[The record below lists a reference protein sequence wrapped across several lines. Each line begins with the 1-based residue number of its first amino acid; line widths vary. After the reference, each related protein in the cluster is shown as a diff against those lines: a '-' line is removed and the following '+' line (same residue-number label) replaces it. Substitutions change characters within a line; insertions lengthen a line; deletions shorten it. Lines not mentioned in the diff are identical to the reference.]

1 MQIYL
6 VGGAVRDRLL
16 GHPVYDRDWVVV
28 GASAEQMIAQG
39 YKPVGADFPVFI
51 HPDSGEEYALARTER
66 KSGHGY
72 GGFVYHASPDVTL
85 EQDLLRRDLSINAM
99 AEAAD
104 GSLTDPYGGQQD
116 LENRILRHVSPAF
129 AEDPL
134 RVLRVA
140 RFAARYACRGF
151 RVADE
156 TLALMRELSTGGELG
171 YLSAERIWQEF
182 DRALGEPSPGVF
194 IDVLQDCGALAVLFD
209 EFSALQQSPEWPAL
223 AAGLPALQH
232 NCERFAVLCCAALQ
246 HSHQHDTQAAPA
258 TQDAPLREQIEALCL
273 RLKTP
278 RLYRDQAL
286 LVCSQQAS
294 LFRLAAADGDTRL
307 GVASGL
313 DLLRRPERIP
323 SLARCFDSLA
333 TWLDFDVPP
342 ALHTLQALQ
351 GALTATTP
359 AQLMQQGFKGK
370 ALGEELKRRQREAC
384 ARLTL

>member
-85 EQDLLRRDLSINAM
+85 EQDLLRRDLTINAM
-99 AEAAD
+99 AEAPD
-104 GSLTDPYGGQQD
+104 GSLTDPYGGQKD
-116 LENRILRHVSPAF
+116 LENRVLRHVSPAF

-140 RFAARYACRGF
+140 RFAARYAGRGF
-151 RVADE
+151 DVADE
-156 TLALMRELSTGGELG
+156 TQALMRKLSTGDELG
-171 YLSAERIWQEF
+171 YLSAERVWQEF
-182 DRALGEPSPGVF
+182 DRALGEPSPGIF
-194 IDVLQDCGALAVLFD
+194 IDVLQNCGALAVLFS
-209 EFSALQQSPEWPAL
+209 EFAALPHTPDWPAL

-246 HSHQHDTQAAPA
+246 YSGQGETGEAAGSK
-258 TQDAPLREQIEALCL
+258 LRAQIEALCL
-273 RLKTP
+273 RLKAP

-286 LVCSQQAS
+286 LVCSQQAC
-294 LFRLAAADGDTRL
+294 LFQLAEADGDVRL
-307 GVASGL
+307 GVATGL

-333 TWLDFDVPP
+333 TWLNIDAP
-342 ALHTLQALQ
+342 ASLPTLQALQ
-351 GALTATTP
+351 GALTATAP

-384 ARLTL
+384 AGLQFK

>member
-39 YKPVGADFPVFI
+39 YRPVGADFPVFI

-85 EQDLLRRDLSINAM
+85 EQDLLRRDLTINAM
-99 AEAAD
+99 AEAPD
-104 GSLTDPYGGQQD
+104 GSLTDPYGGRQD

-140 RFAARYACRGF
+140 RFAARYARRGF

-156 TLALMRELSTGGELG
+156 TLALMRELSTGNELE

-194 IDVLQDCGALAVLFD
+194 VDVLQDCGALAALFS
-209 EFSALQQSPEWPAL
+209 EFAPLQRHPDWPAL
-223 AAGLPALQH
+223 AADLPALQH

-246 HSHQHDTQAAPA
+246 YSGQAASGDESPL
-258 TQDAPLREQIEALCL
+258 QLREQIEALCL
-273 RLKTP
+273 RLKAP
-278 RLYRDQAL
+278 RRYRDQAL
-286 LVCSQQAS
+286 LVCSQQA
-294 LFRLAAADGDTRL
+294 RLLKLTKADGDVRL
-307 GVASGL
+307 AVASGL

-333 TWLDFDVPP
+333 AWRNIDAPP
-342 ALHTLQALQ
+342 ALSRLQALQ
-351 GALTATTP
+351 GALTETAP
-359 AQLMQQGFKGK
+359 AELMQQGFKGK

-384 ARLTL
+384 ARLAL